1 MKITKQQL
9 KQIIKEEL
17 SKTLS
22 EIAETSG
29 TPRFD
34 FLSHVPRERAPGEA
48 PDWRTSRDEPYEI
61 AQAIK
66 TSGEEVTNDLIADA
80 VDYAIESGFVG
91 GVGRNELHH
100 EVVQRLGFDP
110 GEGMPDDYASARP
123 KKARL
128 SPAWLRRYPHL
139 GDGEKR

>member
-1 MKITKQQL
+1 MKITKKQL

-100 EVVQRLGFDP
+100 EVVQ
-110 GEGMPDDYASARP
+110 
-123 KKARL
+123 L
-128 SPAWLRRYPHL
+128 SLIHI
-139 GDGEKR
+139 